1 MPIFDLRVLNMCAT
15 IFPETVRF
23 KAPEGLLAA
32 LRDAAQREGVTVS
45 EFVRGAIRERL
56 RGAGDPENGDGD

>member
-1 MPIFDLRVLNMCAT
+1 MRAT
-15 IFPETVRF
+15 IFPESIQF
-23 KAPEGLLAA
+23 KAPVGFLAA

-56 RGAGDPENGDGD
+56 RGAEEQTDD